1 MDKEQIYLLKKI
13 KKYFSKFESRIFK
26 PKFNSIFYFATYSN
40 FIGSYLIKKIA
51 KIRDKK
57 FFSNLNL
64 IFKDFFFSLNY
75 MNSYLLFNN
84 TPEKFDKLIITWAFS
99 ENFDNKGNLIDRY
112 LNKNSGLEKNTL
124 WFVIYMDPKIPK
136 NIGENVILFCKQE
149 KKIFNVFFFIW
160 FFN

>member
-64 IFKDFFFSLNY
+64 IF
-75 MNSYLLFNN
+75 
-84 TPEKFDKLIITWAFS
+84 E
-99 ENFDNKGNLIDRY
+99 
-112 LNKNSGLEKNTL
+112 
-124 WFVIYMDPKIPK
+124 
-136 NIGENVILFCKQE
+136 
-149 KKIFNVFFFIW
+149 KIFIFF
-160 FFN
+160 